1 MKHLNFLK
9 KTAVLVMAGAVGF
22 SMFFSSINVYAADN
36 TNNEKRPKYVF
47 YFIGDGMGFSHI
59 ALTEAYLATE
69 KGSVPGSV
77 SLGFTQF
84 PVMGMATTYSASN
97 MITRSEERR

>member
-1 MKHLNFLK
+1 
-9 KTAVLVMAGAVGF
+9 MAGAVGF

-59 ALTEAYLATE
+59 ALTEASNSFDISL
-69 KGSVPGSV
+69 SV
-77 SLGFTQF
+77 SVLGMVSPFFQRDTAWLVF
-84 PVMGMATTYSASN
+84 IDPLP
-97 MITRSEERR
+97 